1 MLITSANGKDSMAMG
16 SLCQRTP
23 LRGIQMHLTAAFF
36 LKVINLEV
44 DEVKL
49 SSYTNSDIL

>member
-1 MLITSANGKDSMAMG
+1 VLNTSANGNDSVAMG

-36 LKVINLEV
+36 
-44 DEVKL
+44 
-49 SSYTNSDIL
+49 